1 MQQKGRSARSIVKG
15 WVGGSSKFDIQN
27 LALAGGSSIQHLV
40 SSIRWRIG
48 VRYHDSVKRLIIA
61 DSHVG
66 QGVNDADAMSSL
78 VRRAA
83 ASGVEEVIYLG
94 DSFQYL
100 IGMSKFWTTALREVI
115 ESWREVRRRGVRVL
129 LIEGNRDFFL
139 DEPEL
144 AAEVDWSGRIF
155 EFDASDRRYRVDHG
169 DLVNRRD
176 FQYRFWSRVSKSA
189 IARIWARLLPQSLA
203 VAIVRHMEAHLATT
217 NRKFRYTKPIE
228 DLRRSASSAWADGI
242 DVLFWGHFHTHWE
255 CRDGDRLAMIIP
267 AWLETRTSVLVHP
280 DGAWHTVDA
289 NLERCRIPGV
299 GD

>member
-1 MQQKGRSARSIVKG
+1 MAG
-15 WVGGSSKFDIQN
+15 WSGGGSIEN
-27 LALAGGSSIQHLV
+27 LV
-40 SSIRWRIG
+40 CIG
-48 VRYHDSVKRLIIA
+48 VCRRAWVTMTTVKRLIIA

-66 QGVNDADAMSSL
+66 QGVDDAGLMSSL
-78 VRRAA
+78 VCRAA

-115 ESWREVRRRGVRVL
+115 ESWREVRRQGVRIVI
-129 LIEGNRDFFL
+129 IEGNRDFFL

-144 AAEVDWSGRIF
+144 AAEVDWSGRIY
-155 EFDASDRRYRVDHG
+155 EFDSGDRRYRLDHG

-189 IARIWARLLPQSLA
+189 IARIWARFLPQFLA
-203 VAIVRHMEAHLATT
+203 VTIVRRMEAHLATT
-217 NRKFRYTKPIE
+217 NRKFRYSKPIK
-228 DLRRSASSAWADGI
+228 DLRRSASSAWAEGI

-255 CRDGDRLAMIIP
+255 CREGDRLAMILP

-280 DGAWHTVDA
+280 GGAWNSVDA
-289 NLERCRIPGV
+289 NLEKCGIPGKS
-299 GD
+299 G